1 MCDYIQRYV
10 NMHSITGKVRASAAG
25 SPAEMRYIRIHRPE
39 WHDFPVGIEV
49 IIITRAEWEKHLAEG
64 RI

>member
-1 MCDYIQRYV
+1 
-10 NMHSITGKVRASAAG
+10 MHSITGKVRASAAG